1 MQIIDTCKAYEG
13 VVSQSVQYSLQTL
26 WGWGWP
32 LMIPCSAVPVWRIY
46 LYLFAVIRFAFNL
59 SITLND
65 NWMDQSV
72 HRTLNPLEHCL
83 ASIFALFFL
92 FHELREAPWAERL
105 SRGWLTADSSNYL
118 LLISAKTEERR
129 KLIINNPSREWH
141 WAQIRDNSS
150 TSF

>member
-1 MQIIDTCKAYEG
+1 MG
-13 VVSQSVQYSLQTL
+13 SLITFSGHYADYWHLQGKWRSCVTV
-26 WGWGWP
+26 GIHYKP
-32 LMIPCSAVPVWRIY
+32 HLMISAPLARCDGYI
-46 LYLFAVIRFAFNL
+46 YLFAVIRFAFNL

-72 HRTLNPLEHCL
+72 HRTLNPLQHCL

-92 FHELREAPWAERL
+92 FYELSEALRD

-129 KLIINNPSREWH
+129 KFIINNPSREWH
-141 WAQIRDNSS
+141 WTQITAS